1 MDQQKNEA
9 FAVRESVTDVASAIH
24 SIKDLAEEE
33 MESSEKLKN
42 FMKNV
47 LEASNSTMNAVEETL
62 QATEHMKKT
71 VKLVDEAADSNKEIV
86 IKIHKNISQFEI

>member
-1 MDQQKNEA
+1 
-9 FAVRESVTDVASAIH
+9 
-24 SIKDLAEEE
+24 
-33 MESSEKLKN
+33 
-42 FMKNV
+42 
-47 LEASNSTMNAVEETL
+47 MNAVEETL